1 MSRIGRL
8 LFALPFS
15 LSLAAAAPASAGSA
29 AKWGP
34 WIEAGGFLSTERDRG
49 EATAFMPLFQNGES
63 LLFAD
68 VKGKLFSE
76 GVKEGNFAL
85 GYRRMTAGY
94 VNLGLW
100 GGYDIR
106 ESVTGNSFDQ
116 AAFGIEALTADYDFR
131 LNGFV
136 PLTDGKAAP
145 GLASVELSG
154 SQILLTGGREV
165 ALGGFEG
172 EVGWRLPLE
181 AIGAD
186 RERHEFRLYAGG
198 YRFDDSDLAK
208 PLQGP
213 RLRAEWRILDAVPG
227 LAGSR
232 LSFETS
238 FQHDSYRDDQWEA
251 GFRLL
256 IPLFGGDAA
265 KSLSPIER
273 RMAEPII
280 RDTDIVTAP
289 SRAEKVADA
298 LTGTVFEN
306 VVRVDATQNLDAAA
320 LAAGANSLVLL
331 DGSAGPVAASG
342 IVLDGDRTLAGGG
355 SQLALRGVSSGIAVT
370 YTVPGAA
377 PTLLGGGGCGCED
390 LLLLHGGNTHV
401 TGISFD
407 GNSSMGYSG
416 IVIGND
422 QRNIHLTNL
431 SLSDLSGG
439 GIDMQIGNEVFIDN
453 VHMSHIGFAGIM
465 TYADNDITMRNSTMD
480 DIMMAGIYLDTN
492 NRIHM
497 QNVEISNV
505 VLTGAL
511 LLNSGNEALIE
522 NAVFSGTG
530 DAALLAVDGNE
541 VRATG
546 LTVRNTGGHGIDLY
560 DNNTLHLE
568 DSLVEDTFAS
578 SLSGMIG
585 NDITVAGSTFRNAGW
600 DAIYLL
606 DDNSLSLSATRIEGN
621 VGGDLLLVNGFDN
634 VLSGDGNEN
643 AAAVAGNLCTALPG
657 GISGSIGFTDG
668 SAIEDGTCH

>member
-1 MSRIGRL
+1 MSRLSRL

-15 LSLAAAAPASAGSA
+15 VSLAAAAPAFAESA

-49 EATAFMPLFQNGES
+49 EATAFMPLFQSGES

-76 GVKEGNFAL
+76 GVTEGNFAL
-85 GYRRMTAGY
+85 GYRRMTAWD

-106 ESVTGNSFDQ
+106 ESVSGNTFDQ
-116 AAFGIEALTADYDFR
+116 AAFGIEALAADYDFR

-136 PLTDGKAAP
+136 PLADGKAAP
-145 GLASVELSG
+145 GMARVELSG
-154 SQILLTGGREV
+154 SQILLTGGRELV
-165 ALGGFEG
+165 LGGFEG

-181 AIGAD
+181 ALGAD

-208 PLQGP
+208 PVQGP

-232 LSFETS
+232 LSFESS
-238 FQHDSYRDDQWEA
+238 FQHDSYRHDQWEA
-251 GFRLL
+251 GFRLR
-256 IPLFGGDAA
+256 IPLYGGDAA
-265 KSLSPIER
+265 KTLSPVER

-306 VVRVDATQNLDAAA
+306 VVRVDSTQDLYAATH
-320 LAAGANSLVLL
+320 AAGANSLVLL
-331 DGSAGPVAASG
+331 DGSAGAVAASG

-355 SQLALRGVSSGIAVT
+355 SQLALRGVASGIAVT

-377 PTLLGGGGCGCED
+377 PTLLGGGCGCD
-390 LLLLHGGNTHV
+390 DMLLLHGSNTHV
-401 TGISFD
+401 TGIAFD
-407 GNSSMGYSG
+407 GNSGMANSG
-416 IVIGND
+416 IVVGNNKG
-422 QRNIHLTNL
+422 NIHLTNL

-439 GIDMQIGNEVFIDN
+439 GIDLGMGNGIVMDN
-453 VHMSHIGFAGIM
+453 VHMSRIGFAGVM
-465 TYADNDITMRNSTMD
+465 ANDRNTIVMRNSTMD
-480 DIMMAGIYLDTN
+480 DVMLAGLYLDTDN
-492 NRIHM
+492 FLHM

-505 VLTGAL
+505 SMTGAL
-511 LLNSGNEALIE
+511 LLNSGNEAVIE

-530 DAALLAVDGNE
+530 DAALLAVDGNI
-541 VRATG
+541 VRASG
-546 LTVRNTGGHGIDLY
+546 LTIRDTGGHGIDLY
-560 DNNTLHLE
+560 DNNTFILE
-568 DSLVEDTFAS
+568 DSLVENTFGS
-578 SLSGMIG
+578 SLSAMAN
-585 NDITVAGSTFRNAGW
+585 NDITVTGATFRDAGW

-606 DDNSLSLSATRIEGN
+606 EDNRLALSDTLIGGTI
-621 VGGDLLLVNGFDN
+621 GGDLLLVNDFGN
-634 VLSGDGNEN
+634 VLSGSGNEN
-643 AAAVAGNLCTALPG
+643 AATAGGTLCTAPPG
-657 GISGSIGFTDG
+657 GVSGSIAFSDG
-668 SAIEDGTCH
+668 SVIEDATCH